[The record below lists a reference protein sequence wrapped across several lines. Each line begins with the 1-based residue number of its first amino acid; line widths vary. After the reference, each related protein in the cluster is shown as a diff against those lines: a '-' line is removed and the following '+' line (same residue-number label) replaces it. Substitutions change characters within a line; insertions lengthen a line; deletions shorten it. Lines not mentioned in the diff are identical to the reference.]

1 MEKWEKEVI
10 LVKENQRQLD
20 IDAHLRYQKDLKA
33 IEDQNA
39 YVTSH
44 AQEIYEIEIEKIK
57 TRNATLLLER
67 ETHQSEIDA
76 KAFDSNKIAQLKY
89 EDDVELIKASN
100 EIKIKNAK
108 FDFDAKCLA
117 TTMENG
123 RLSKE
128 VQDEF
133 DTSLEE
139 VAHSFLHS
147 RL

>member
-20 IDAHLRYQKDLKA
+20 IDARLKYQKDLKA

-39 YVTSH
+39 YITSH

-67 ETHQSEIDA
+67 ETHQSEIEA

-89 EDDVELIKASN
+89 EDDVE
-100 EIKIKNAK
+100 IKNVK
-108 FDFDAKCLA
+108 SDFDAKCLA
-117 TTMENG
+117 TTMENS

-133 DTSLEE
+133 DTMLEE
-139 VAHSFLHS
+139 VTHFFLHS
-147 RL
+147 SL

>member
-20 IDAHLRYQKDLKA
+20 IDARLRYQKDLKA

-39 YVTSH
+39 YITSH
-44 AQEIYEIEIEKIK
+44 AQEIYEMEIEKIK
-57 TRNATLLLER
+57 TRNTTLLLER
-67 ETHQSEIDA
+67 ETHQNEIEA
-76 KAFDSNKIAQLKY
+76 KAFDSNKIAQQKY

-100 EIKIKNAK
+100 EIKIKNVKA
-108 FDFDAKCLA
+108 DFDAKCLA
-117 TTMENG
+117 TTMENA

-133 DTSLEE
+133 DTMLEE
-139 VAHSFLHS
+139 VTHSFLHS